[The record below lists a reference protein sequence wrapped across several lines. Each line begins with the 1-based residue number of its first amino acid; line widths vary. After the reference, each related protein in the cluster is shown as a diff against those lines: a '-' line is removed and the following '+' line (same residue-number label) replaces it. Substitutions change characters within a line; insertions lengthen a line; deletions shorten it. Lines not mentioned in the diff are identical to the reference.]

1 MVARERVDK
10 RVSRTILGTVLAA
23 NMALAACASTDAPPD
38 ASPPATPSATATQ
51 TPSAPAAAAQPR
63 QTVRTAAA
71 NDIARY
77 GIGVLS
83 PVQPQRVTPP
93 SEIDAYALPPEA
105 DPCAGLVSTAE
116 AGLPEDPHT
125 GPAPGEG
132 LQPQTTPPLG
142 LDAGAAAPDAGVAA
156 NPDVLCAS
164 PYPDYPVSQS
174 SAAYS
179 FDLEAAELVASRP
192 VGGTGIAPQR
202 RRWFSAVSSVPTT
215 SYTGQNWRYTPSVGA
230 GPSVGVGN
238 VTSLAPSWGN
248 SAPIGGIQ
256 FSERATGSAL
266 KPGEFGYA
274 SSLGRLNLMDPAATS
289 GAVDYGASAGSSMVR
304 YGLTTDLTVEGQLQ
318 TAPQLTTRG
327 FGTTYRAGDIG
338 TFQAGATQSTFDA
351 VNAWRY
357 RFGYS
362 VNMADAV
369 TLGVSGE
376 DIGAGYNDLSS
387 YNNGGSNARQLRST
401 FSAGVPISGWG
412 TLSGTYSS
420 GVTASSDPNE
430 RRVGLEQSMMLA
442 PKVRFALG
450 ADRDLVSGDY
460 EWRARLSMP
469 VDAFMR
475 GRWLGF

>member
-23 NMALAACASTDAPPD
+23 NMALAACATSDAPPN
-38 ASPPATPSATATQ
+38 ASPSATPSATPAR
-51 TPSAPAAAAQPR
+51 TPSAQAATAQPR
-63 QTVRTAAA
+63 QAVRTAAA
-71 NDIARY
+71 GDIARY

-93 SEIDAYALPPEA
+93 SQIDAYALPLEP
-105 DPCAGLVSTAE
+105 DPCAALASTAE
-116 AGLPEDPHT
+116 PALPDGMSASAP
-125 GPAPGEG
+125 PGEG
-132 LQPQTTPPLG
+132 LQPQATPPLG
-142 LDAGAAAPDAGVAA
+142 LDAGSAPPDAGVAA
-156 NPDVLCAS
+156 NPEVLCAS
-164 PYPDYPVSQS
+164 PYPDYPVAQS

-179 FDLEAAELVASRP
+179 FDLEAAELAASRP
-192 VGGTGIAPQR
+192 TGGTGIAPQR
-202 RRWFSAVSSVPTT
+202 RRWFSAVSSVPST

-230 GPSVGVGN
+230 GPSVGLGN
-238 VTSLAPSWGN
+238 VTSLAPSWGS

-256 FSERATGSAL
+256 LSERATGAAL

-289 GAVDYGASAGSSMVR
+289 GAVDYGASAGSGMVR
-304 YGLTTDLTVEGQLQ
+304 YGLTSDLTVEGQMQ
-318 TAPQLTTRG
+318 SAPQLTTRG
-327 FGTTYRAGDIG
+327 FGTTYRAGGIG

-376 DIGAGYNDLSS
+376 DIGAGYNDLAT
-387 YNNGGSNARQLRST
+387 YANGGSAARQLRST

-420 GVTASSDPNE
+420 GVTDNNDPNE
-430 RRVGLEQSMMLA
+430 RRVGLEQSMLIA

-450 ADRDLVSGDY
+450 ADRDLVSGEY